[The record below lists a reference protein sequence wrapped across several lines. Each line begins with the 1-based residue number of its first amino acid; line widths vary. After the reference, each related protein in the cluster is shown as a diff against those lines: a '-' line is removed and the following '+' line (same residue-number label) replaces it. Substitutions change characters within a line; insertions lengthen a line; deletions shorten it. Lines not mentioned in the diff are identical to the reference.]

1 MNKEVKKYLNYL
13 KANEY
18 IWDYEKKND
27 YIILRY
33 GLSTIKDTEISIEY
47 NDNLEKFIENI
58 EAKVDKLKSSLIE
71 VINTYE
77 QSIEE
82 IDFLKLLTHLSI
94 N

>member
-13 KANEY
+13 KVNEY

-58 EAKVDKLKSSLIE
+58 GKKADKLKSSLIE

>member
-18 IWDYEKKND
+18 IWGYEKKND

-33 GLSTIKDTEISIEY
+33 GLSTSVRDTKISIEY
-47 NDNLEKFIENI
+47 NDDLEKFIENI
-58 EAKVDKLKSSLIE
+58 GAKADKLKSSL
-71 VINTYE
+71 
-77 QSIEE
+77 EE